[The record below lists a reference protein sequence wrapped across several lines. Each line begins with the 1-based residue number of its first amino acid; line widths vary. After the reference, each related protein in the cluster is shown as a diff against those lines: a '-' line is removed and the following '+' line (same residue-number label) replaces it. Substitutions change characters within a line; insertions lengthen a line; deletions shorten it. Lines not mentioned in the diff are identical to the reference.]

1 VAEYSPSIAVTATV
15 GPFTANSSVLSRALK
30 AKITN
35 LAEEIMANGD
45 TAVVLVGFSDNL
57 ETNFNSLDLSRARA
71 IAVDRYLKV
80 QLDARKVTGV
90 TISAVGAGS
99 LKPSASNSTPVGRA
113 MNRRVVSWI
122 TGSS

>member
-1 VAEYSPSIAVTATV
+1 VTATV
-15 GPFTANSSVLSRALK
+15 GPFTVNSSVLSHALK

-35 LAEEIMANGD
+35 LAKEIMANGD

-71 IAVDRYLKV
+71 IAVDRYLRL
-80 QLDARKVTGV
+80 QLDALKVAGV
-90 TISAVGAGS
+90 TITAVGAGS
-99 LKPSASNSTPVGRA
+99 LKPPASNSTSMGRA

-122 TGSS
+122 T